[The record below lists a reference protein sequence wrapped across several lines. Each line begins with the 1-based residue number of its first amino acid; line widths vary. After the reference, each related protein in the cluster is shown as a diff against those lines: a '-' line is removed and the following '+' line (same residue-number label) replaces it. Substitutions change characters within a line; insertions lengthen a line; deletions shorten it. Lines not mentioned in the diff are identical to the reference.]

1 MKPPTGIEELL
12 ESVVHREEKI
22 NLPISG
28 TESEVAGMISATSS
42 MNTVRESRTVIPAGS
57 EHVGER

>member
-1 MKPPTGIEELL
+1 L
-12 ESVVHREEKI
+12 HRAEKI

-57 EHVGER
+57 EHEEERCGT